1 MIGQLRERSP
11 FASCR
16 ALTVSD
22 VQKASSSFSARA
34 IAAVTQE
41 SIPPETRQ
49 TAKDEGS
56 RTPADSD
63 SAIGSARIS
72 LLPPI
77 FYPSAL
83 FLDAAR
89 FRPPNVFMHLQLHAE
104 GQATFGNPICQFLQ
118 VDLPPG

>member
-56 RTPADSD
+56 RTLADSN

-77 FYPSAL
+77 FYSFVL
-83 FLDAAR
+83 FLVYAR
-89 FRPPNVFMHLQLHAE
+89 FLS
-104 GQATFGNPICQFLQ
+104 PIGFLYFY
-118 VDLPPG
+118 